1 MYFYCIQILQ
11 MKKLQNP
18 LLFISFC
25 FMLATFNSCGGS
37 DAKNA
42 TAVKKDKY
50 EEKKETL
57 EEMEKKDPVRF
68 LVAIVNKDRKNF
80 WGQTVVKSTLKNNA
94 TVASY
99 KDVEI
104 ELSFFSKTGA
114 LLEKDNET
122 IYETIAPGKEVDFK
136 TKYFAPKGT
145 DSVVIKVVN
154 AKNG

>member
-42 TAVKKDKY
+42 TTVKKDKY

-68 LVAIVNKDRKNF
+68 LSVSSHDRKNLIR
-80 WGQTVVKSTLKNNA
+80 QTVVKGTLKNNA

-104 ELSFFSKTGA
+104 EISFFSKTGT

-122 IYETIAPGKEVDFK
+122 IYETIAPGKDADFK
-136 TKYFAPKGT
+136 TKYYAPKGT

>member
-1 MYFYCIQILQ
+1 MYFYCIQIIQ

-18 LLFISFC
+18 LLFITFC
-25 FMLATFNSCGGS
+25 MLVTALNSCGGS

-42 TAVKKDKY
+42 TTVKKDKY

-68 LVAIVNKDRKNF
+68 LSVSSHDKKNLL
-80 WGQTVVKSTLKNNA
+80 GQTVVKGTLKNKA
-94 TVASY
+94 SVASY
-99 KDVEI
+99 KDVEV
-104 ELSFFSKTGA
+104 ELSFYSKTGA

-122 IYETIAPGKEVDFK
+122 IYETIDPGKDADFK

-145 DSVVIKVVN
+145 DSVVLKVVG